1 MKKIIFCIFFAIAA
15 IMLSTAQ
22 DCHAANLL
30 ANPGFEQG
38 DFPPKSWDDWSGSE
52 SDNPATAGI
61 AGFPAPRELSHS
73 GSKAVGKILYGTGER
88 WGGFSQTV
96 GVTGGRLFKASG
108 WVMNN
113 KNDVALGKG
122 AKAFIEVKFLDD
134 SENEVKKAKSSSITR
149 STDWNRL
156 SVKGLVPGR
165 AKKAIFSFVLTGH
178 KGSRGKVFFDD
189 ASLTI
194 SD

>member
-1 MKKIIFCIFFAIAA
+1 
-15 IMLSTAQ
+15 
-22 DCHAANLL
+22 
-30 ANPGFEQG
+30 
-38 DFPPKSWDDWSGSE
+38 
-52 SDNPATAGI
+52 
-61 AGFPAPRELSHS
+61 
-73 GSKAVGKILYGTGER
+73 
-88 WGGFSQTV
+88 
-96 GVTGGRLFKASG
+96 
-108 WVMNN
+108 MNN

-134 SENEVKKAKSSSITR
+134 SENEVKKVKSSSITR

-156 SVKGLVPGR
+156 SVNGLVPGR
-165 AKKAIFSFVLTGH
+165 AKKAIFSFVLVGH

>member
-149 STDWNRL
+149 ST
-156 SVKGLVPGR
+156 VKGLVPGR
-165 AKKAIFSFVLTGH
+165 AKKAIFSFVLVGP
-178 KGSRGKVFFDD
+178 KGSRGKVLFDD